1 MLRTVI
7 LYVKHFS
14 LLWFKVQSKVNM
26 KYDTWHKEILSK
38 FASRLG
44 DNMQDF
50 YGSVSKVIICFCRT
64 FIYHQTG
71 CTLHFRHC
79 NYFTLMPWY
88 LYCYVY
94 SEHFVLYF
102 RHVLIWSNKQ
112 LREPLHLMLLG
123 SSLLFSHWRESWRTG
138 RKMSRSE
145 VFPSCFHTLILG
157 CFP

>member
-1 MLRTVI
+1 MFKTL
-7 LYVKHFS
+7 LFS
-14 LLWFKVQSKVNM
+14 MSNIFFLLWFKVQSKVNM

-50 YGSVSKVIICFCRT
+50 YGSVSKVSYSQAGCRL
-64 FIYHQTG
+64 Y
-71 CTLHFRHC
+71 FRHC
-79 NYFTLMPWY
+79 YSYWCLDIFIAKNTLSA
-88 LYCYVY
+88 L
-94 SEHFVLYF
+94 FFYF